1 MTCDKIREDLS
12 RCFYSAVVD
21 VAKFSWFLEGHLVL
35 TSAFG
40 GDWRTRYLNAAA
52 LRRVSL
58 VLPVPTVVAGMLCH
72 MCVVDHDNMI
82 RTTAALQQLCLGKD
96 CCCWPACSTAWDE
109 WLMI

>member
-1 MTCDKIREDLS
+1 MFLFCS
-12 RCFYSAVVD
+12 CD

-72 MCVVDHDNMI
+72 MSVVDHDNMI
-82 RTTAALQQLCLGKD
+82 RTTAALQQVCLERIVVAGRRVRL
-96 CCCWPACSTAWDE
+96 PGSSG
-109 WLMI
+109 